1 MRWQGLVVNYRMVP
15 STPLDR
21 AAERERMVREQIAAR
36 GVSNRRVLDALRR
49 VPRELFLTPGSDSH
63 RRAYNDRAQ
72 RIAGGQTISQPYV
85 VALMSE
91 ALALTG
97 TETVLEIGAGSGYQ
111 TAVLSCL
118 AREVVAI
125 ERIPELAE
133 QAARSLG
140 IFGADN
146 VRLFVGDG
154 SRGWEPNAPYH
165 AILVAAVAPRVP
177 DEYVAQLA
185 PGGRLILPVGDENA
199 AQRLFLLTKAHN
211 GTVTTRDLGSVAF
224 VPLVG
229 AGGFGMPDDLGAM
242 DV

>member
-1 MRWQGLVVNYRMVP
+1 M
-15 STPLDR
+15 PLFDF
-21 AAERERMVREQIAAR
+21 AEARERMVREQIAAR
-36 GVSNRRVLDALRR
+36 GVTDARVLDALRR
-49 VPRELFLTPGSDSH
+49 VPRELFLSPGSDAH
-63 RRAYNDRAQ
+63 RRAYDDRAQ
-72 RIAGGQTISQPYV
+72 PIAGGQTISQPYI

-97 TETVLEIGAGSGYQ
+97 TETMLEVGAGSGYQ
-111 TAVLSCL
+111 TAVLSLL
-118 AREVVAI
+118 AREVVAV
-125 ERIPELAE
+125 ERIPELAAR
-133 QAARSLG
+133 AARSLG
-140 IFGADN
+140 AFGAEN

-154 SRGWEPNAPYH
+154 SRGWESDAPYD

-177 DEYVAQLA
+177 SAYLTQLA
-185 PGGRLILPVGDENA
+185 PGGRLVLPVGDEGA
-199 AQRLFLLTKAHN
+199 AQRLLLLTKATD